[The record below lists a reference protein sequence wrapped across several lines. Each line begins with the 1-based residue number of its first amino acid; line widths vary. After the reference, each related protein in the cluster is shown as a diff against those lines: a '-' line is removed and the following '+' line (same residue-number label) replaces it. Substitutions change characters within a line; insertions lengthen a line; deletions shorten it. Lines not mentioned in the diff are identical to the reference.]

1 MARTSSSFP
10 ERFSID
16 RIALYAGSP
25 RLKWSFARVKTP
37 WRRLCSPRLFAVPW
51 LRVSWRV
58 RISFYQTHPRNR
70 RRRALTQLHRL
81 RTLARRM
88 LDLETQSRLNLQ
100 SRRIYHSRVLPTAL
114 RAKRRGEFAICPCL
128 GHRRR
133 DNARCLERRFRF
145 QRHRGF
151 YVGAVPARLTNFCV
165 VSDALVDFRF
175 GALRFL
181 RFLCRCQSSSPRR
194 RCLRCCFLYCCFYRY
209 CFCFFYCSYRL
220 FLRHRTS
227 TKASRT

>member
-70 RRRALTQLHRL
+70 RCRSANATAPASNVGAPDVGSRDTVAVKPAVEADLPLTCIANGATREA
-81 RTLARRM
+81 ARSIC
-88 LDLETQSRLNLQ
+88 DLPMPGS
-100 SRRIYHSRVLPTAL
+100 PTTRQCEVP
-114 RAKRRGEFAICPCL
+114 RAKVSFPAAPWFLCWCCSRAFNEL
-128 GHRRR
+128 
-133 DNARCLERRFRF
+133 LRRF
-145 QRHRGF
+145 
-151 YVGAVPARLTNFCV
+151 
-165 VSDALVDFRF
+165 
-175 GALRFL
+175 
-181 RFLCRCQSSSPRR
+181 
-194 RCLRCCFLYCCFYRY
+194 
-209 CFCFFYCSYRL
+209 
-220 FLRHRTS
+220 
-227 TKASRT
+227 